1 MSKRGRSNSGAGN
14 GGAGGGGRGG
24 TTSLEMWNAL
34 PWRSVDVTEENLG
47 DFEDSVFFG
56 LEEIDGNA
64 YKLQKTASSYSVSPA
79 IDDGTAD
86 SSSNKKTKRKSLK
99 EIRKEAL
106 ANKDGESGKNGGS
119 SEAKTEVQSKKA
131 KNEKNEKKEK
141 KQKDKPKGK
150 SPAVAAAVPP
160 AAVVPEGLADWG
172 GIKLHVL
179 LQQALI
185 SLNFHSPTPIQLAA
199 IPVTTT
205 GKHDLVGA
213 AETGSG
219 KTLAFALPVVDFLL
233 RNWEAYANRLS
244 PVAMIIAPTR
254 ELAMQI
260 TSVMKEVCAPFRS
273 MRKIEVVS
281 VVGGMSEQKQ
291 RRQLCG
297 GVNPSNSSGGYRKP
311 VHVLVATP
319 GRLCELIQDDTI
331 PMFADMSGIRFLI
344 VDEADRIVEEGHF
357 PEVSYDAYVC
367 RSSCVAFWE
376 IPRSL

>member
-1 MSKRGRSNSGAGN
+1 
-14 GGAGGGGRGG
+14 
-24 TTSLEMWNAL
+24 
-34 PWRSVDVTEENLG
+34 
-47 DFEDSVFFG
+47 
-56 LEEIDGNA
+56 
-64 YKLQKTASSYSVSPA
+64 
-79 IDDGTAD
+79 
-86 SSSNKKTKRKSLK
+86 LK
-99 EIRKEAL
+99 
-106 ANKDGESGKNGGS
+106 
-119 SEAKTEVQSKKA
+119 
-131 KNEKNEKKEK
+131 
-141 KQKDKPKGK
+141 
-150 SPAVAAAVPP
+150 
-160 AAVVPEGLADWG
+160 
-172 GIKLHVL
+172 
-179 LQQALI
+179 
-185 SLNFHSPTPIQLAA
+185 FHSPTPIQRAA

-205 GKHDLVGA
+205 GKRDLVGA

-260 TSVMKEVCAPFRS
+260 TSVMKEVCGPFRA

-297 GVNPSNSSGGYRKP
+297 GAHPANSSGGYRKP

-357 PEVSYDAYVC
+357 PEVGSDC
-367 RSSCVAFWE
+367 TDRCGLL
-376 IPRSL
+376 SLALFFDGCF